1 MSQFPYTLSD
11 RTCTVFIDG
20 HAYQTDRTNPQWG
33 AIKEALNDPTV
44 TGEQLIALLK
54 PVTTIA
60 NALRDVLEVR
70 VEGGNVWYGDE
81 VIDTALTK
89 RVLDVLREGL
99 DIDAWV
105 RFTQN
110 VYANPFTAAREELYL
125 FLEGADLPITP
136 DGCFIAYKVVT
147 NDYKDCHTRTIDNS
161 IGATVVM
168 PGGREAVDPNRQR
181 TCSTGL
187 HFCSLEY
194 LRSFS
199 GARIVLVKINPAD
212 VVSIPADYNN
222 TKGRC
227 WRYEVVGEISR
238 DTVYSQNWP
247 AVATSHDEYD
257 WDEQGDE
264 EDEDVTPVN
273 EPSVNTAAHGV
284 ITKSELEA
292 MLADHNDNAAALA
305 RTLNVPAATVR
316 DWRKK
321 LLG

>member
-11 RTCTVFIDG
+11 KTCTVFIDG
-20 HAYQTDRTNPQWG
+20 RAYQTDRTNPQWE
-33 AIKEALNDPTV
+33 AIKEGLSDPDI
-44 TGEQLIALLK
+44 TGEQMIALLK
-54 PVTTIA
+54 PITSIA
-60 NALRDVLEVR
+60 NALIDVLDVR
-70 VEGGNVWYGDE
+70 VENGQVWYGDE
-81 VIDTALTK
+81 PIHTALTD

-99 DIDAWV
+99 DVTAWV

-125 FLEGADLPITP
+125 FLEGANLPITP
-136 DGCFIAYKVVT
+136 DGCFIAYKAVT
-147 NDYKDCHTRTIDNS
+147 RDYKDCHTRTFDNS

-168 PGGREAVDPNRQR
+168 PGGREAVDPDRHN
-181 TCSTGL
+181 TCSRGL

-199 GARIVLVKINPAD
+199 GDRIILVKINPAD
-212 VVSIPADYNN
+212 VVSIPADYSN

-227 WRYEVVGEISR
+227 WRYEVVGEIDR
-238 DTVYSQNWP
+238 DAVYSQSWP

-273 EPSVNTAAHGV
+273 EPCVNTASHGV
-284 ITKSELEA
+284 ITKSELEG
-292 MLADHNDNAAALA
+292 MLDDHNGNAAALA